1 MPKKPTRDGREVLR
15 NQIMCALKALST
27 EHDWSSTEMIHK
39 VLLMQYPGAHK
50 YSLSKVGNNLRCLRE
65 HGVVDDLSKYG
76 VRHWKLTG
84 REYVPEKQVKLLIVF
99 PESVHDLIVQYS
111 KRGGLSKNA
120 LIVNLV
126 ATGLQSLD
134 AVKNVPTAEV

>member
-1 MPKKPTRDGREVLR
+1 MAKNAPMDEREVLR
-15 NQIMCALKALST
+15 NQIIGALKALSA
-27 EHDWSSTEMIHK
+27 EHEWSSTEMIHK

-65 HGVVDDLSKYG
+65 HSVVDDLSKYG

-84 REYVPEKQVKLLIVF
+84 REYVPEKQWKLLTVF
-99 PESVHDLIVQYS
+99 PASVHDLVVQYA

-126 ATGLQSLD
+126 ASGLRSLSS
-134 AVKNVPTAEV
+134 VKDVAAPEN